1 MYADAFAVFEDN
13 AIGTQQRIKIA
24 CVDPHTNAI
33 VGNVYANTHADQI
46 LDLRLIIARTPYM
59 LQRMRCGTSHLHVW
73 RLPWTVYYAPAGAWI
88 PLLDTTDN
96 TRVPGEFFYTPSAD
110 PPPFRRE
117 RKEKQFTIRSS
128 IYYNLGLAD
137 VPPTEYYVPAPSAPP
152 APTAAPPSRVPPFVA
167 SIMKN
172 SAIANKEKCPI
183 TMEVF
188 TDKMSISI
196 TSCFHL
202 FETECVNKWL
212 EKNTVCPFC
221 RENLHSCEVVK

>member
-1 MYADAFAVFEDN
+1 MPVDTFAVFEDN
-13 AIGTQQRIKIA
+13 IAGTQQRIKIA
-24 CVDPHTNAI
+24 CIHSITNVI
-33 VGNVYANTHADQI
+33 LEDIHSNTISSRA
-46 LDLRLIIARTPYM
+46 LDLRPIVGHTPYT
-59 LQRMRCGTSHLHVW
+59 LQKVRCGLEDIYVW
-73 RLPWTVYYAPAGAWI
+73 RLPWTVYYAPTGSWI
-88 PLLDTTDN
+88 PFLDTTDN
-96 TRVPGEFFYTPSAD
+96 TRVPGEFFFTPLVD
-110 PPPFRRE
+110 PPAFHRG
-117 RKEKQFTIRSS
+117 RKEKQFAIRTS
-128 IYYNLGLAD
+128 IYQNLALEY
-137 VPPTEYYVPAPSAPP
+137 VPPTEYAAVQAPIPSAPP
-152 APTAAPPSRVPPFVA
+152 APRPPTVPPFVA

-221 RENLHSCEVVK
+221 RADLHSCEVVK